1 MSKPDNTLLWK
12 YAGLATQFLVGI
24 GLFLFAGIKIDQ
36 WLKIN
41 MPVAVWVLPLLFITA
56 VIVKIIRDTGN
67 KK

>member
-36 WLKIN
+36 WMKIN

>member
-36 WLKIN
+36 WMKID

>member
-1 MSKPDNTLLWK
+1 MNKNNNNLLWR

-24 GLFLFAGIKIDQ
+24 GLFLFVGLKLDE
-36 WLKIN
+36 WLKFK
-41 MPVAVWVLPLLFITA
+41 MPVAVWVLPLLFIVV